1 VAVIDVRLEPN
12 VLPEDVGRIDSMGA
26 VILVVASEQDVWQ
39 ADVFLFLLGCDV
51 CAVEFDYMLM
61 SDYLGFRC
69 IGSIIQVNSTYET

>member
-1 VAVIDVRLEPN
+1 MY
-12 VLPEDVGRIDSMGA
+12 SF
-26 VILVVASEQDVWQ
+26 SW
-39 ADVFLFLLGCDV
+39 LGCDV